1 MILMKIFNKVEK
13 QILYI
18 ENIRGKL
25 TYKVG
30 NKSRLLPTLYINP
43 LL

>member
-13 QILYI
+13 QIFYI

-25 TYKVG
+25 IYKVG
-30 NKSRLLPTLYINP
+30 NKRDLLPTLYSMT
-43 LL
+43 